1 MTKELKLVLKYL
13 AEVTSLKLILKDMA
27 KVIEI
32 TETINSPVIMM
43 QNKIPTGRLIKL

>member
-1 MTKELKLVLKYL
+1 MTKEQKLELKYL